1 MNANVLEGKFKQVK
15 GDAKIWWGQVIDDPA
30 LELDGNW
37 QKLRAN
43 LQEKKGLTQ
52 EAAQAEI
59 EKFQKAKAKFA
70 DKVAQQQEEIT
81 AKWNKLTQQDVEEAG
96 DSMEG
101 LAEKI
106 HQAYG
111 IQQLEANEEV
121 RTYVS
126 GL

>member
-1 MNANVLEGKFKQVK
+1 MNANVIEGKWKQVK

-30 LELDGNW
+30 LELEGNW
-37 QKLRAN
+37 QKLKGN

-59 EKFQKAKAKFA
+59 EKFQKAKAKFS

-111 IQQLEANEEV
+111 IQQQEANEEV

>member
-1 MNANVLEGKFKQVK
+1 MNANVIEGKWKQVK

-30 LELDGNW
+30 LELEGNW
-37 QKLRAN
+37 QKLRGN

-111 IQQLEANEEV
+111 IQQHEANEEV

>member
-1 MNANVLEGKFKQVK
+1 MNANVIEGKWKQVK

-30 LELDGNW
+30 LELEGNW
-37 QKLRAN
+37 QKLRGN

-111 IQQLEANEEV
+111 IQQDEANEEV

>member
-15 GDAKIWWGQVIDDPA
+15 GDAKIWWGQIIDDPT
-30 LELDGNW
+30 LEIEGNW
-37 QKLRAN
+37 DKLKGK

-59 EKFQKAKAKFA
+59 EKFQKAKTKFT
-70 DKVAQQQEEIT
+70 QQLTSQQEAIT

>member
-1 MNANVLEGKFKQVK
+1 MNANVIEGKWKQVK

-30 LELDGNW
+30 LELEGNW
-37 QKLRAN
+37 QKLKGN

-111 IQQLEANEEV
+111 IQQQEANEEV

>member
-1 MNANVLEGKFKQVK
+1 MNANVIEGKWKQVK

-30 LELDGNW
+30 LELEGNW
-37 QKLRAN
+37 QKLRGN

-111 IQQLEANEEV
+111 IQQEEANEEV
-121 RTYVS
+121 KTYVS
-126 GL
+126 SL

>member
-1 MNANVLEGKFKQVK
+1 MNANVIEGKWKQVK

-30 LELDGNW
+30 LELEGNW
-37 QKLRAN
+37 QKLRGN

-111 IQQLEANEEV
+111 IQQQEANEEV

>member
-1 MNANVLEGKFKQVK
+1 MNANVIEGKWKQVK

-30 LELDGNW
+30 LELEGNW
-37 QKLRAN
+37 QKLKGN

-52 EAAQAEI
+52 EAAQTEI

-111 IQQLEANEEV
+111 IQQEEANEEV
-121 RTYVS
+121 KTYVS
-126 GL
+126 SL